1 MLLYQSSS
9 IHESAGNNKIGVLL
23 SNLGTPDA
31 PTKKAVKPYLRQFLS
46 DTRVIEPPPPR
57 WIWKIILNAVIL
69 NLRPKKSAKAY
80 QTVWNTHGE
89 GSPLLSIA
97 KCQKAEITSQLEK
110 RAPAQF
116 EVALGMCYG
125 NPSMKSALAELES
138 KGCKKIIV
146 LPLYPQYAASSTG
159 SVFDAVAKELLTW
172 RNVPDLRF
180 IRSYNE
186 EDKYID
192 ALANSVKDYQ
202 NVHGKPDF
210 LLMSY
215 HGIPKRYFDKG
226 DNYPCQCCKTTFRLA
241 QKLDLKPDE
250 YQMSFQSRLGFAE
263 WMKEYTDQTL
273 KALPSKGMKNVQ
285 VICPGFSADC
295 LETIEEI
302 SEENKSYFMDS
313 GGEKFGYIP
322 ALNDRPDHIEF
333 LTQLLLDN
341 TSDWNN

>member
-1 MLLYQSSS
+1 MYQCTS
-9 IHESAGNNKIGVLL
+9 IHESVGDAKIGILL

-31 PTKKAVKPYLRQFLS
+31 PTKAAVKPYLRQFLS

-57 WIWKIILNAVIL
+57 WVWQIILNAVIL

-97 KCQKAEITSQLEK
+97 KKQKNAIAIELEK
-110 RAPAQF
+110 SAPGKF
-116 EVALGMCYG
+116 IVSLGMSYG
-125 NPSMKSALAELES
+125 NPSMGSALNELES
-138 KGCKKIIV
+138 QGCKNIIV
-146 LPLYPQYAASSTG
+146 LPLYPQYAGASTG
-159 SVFDAVAKELLTW
+159 SVFDAVAREFMTW

-180 IRSYNE
+180 ISSYNK
-186 EDKYID
+186 EDLYIE
-192 ALANSVKDYQ
+192 ALANSVKEYQ
-202 NVHGKPDF
+202 AAHGKPDL

-226 DNYPCQCCKTTFRLA
+226 DNYPCQCCKTTFLLA
-241 QKLDLKPDE
+241 SKLDLKPNE
-250 YQMSFQSRLGFAE
+250 YTMTFQSRLGVAE
-263 WMKEYTDQTL
+263 WMKEYTDKTL
-273 KALPSKGMKNVQ
+273 KSLPGKGVKSVQ

-302 SEENKSYFMDS
+302 SEENKNYFMES

-322 ALNDRPDHIEF
+322 ALNDRQDHIDF
-333 LTQLLLDN
+333 LTKLLLKN
-341 TSDWNN
+341 AQGWMK